1 MVRNFYNKRVNK
13 VSRFLYSIKLSNV
26 LYIVAVA
33 FLMLSVCAFLF
44 RDSLLNFEVLARYRY
59 LTDVVFYG
67 GEVFVGLSGVLFFCF
82 WVLEK
87 WKVHFYRNLSL
98 VVEELIQLGILD
110 VRSLGLTLTRRE
122 AKGLFNKG
130 LNSYSNDFMDDI
142 QEVLPKGLYQGVVV
156 AWQSVLKVDMIA
168 LKDYL
173 GVEFDSGSNENLSY
187 FESLLYSWSGAKVLE
202 IKR

>member
-1 MVRNFYNKRVNK
+1 MVRKFYDKRINK
-13 VSRFLYSIKLSNV
+13 VSRFLYSIKLSSV

-44 RDSLLNFEVLARYRY
+44 RDSLMNFEVLARYRY

-82 WVLEK
+82 WLLER
-87 WKVHFYRNLSL
+87 WKVQFYRNLSL
-98 VVEELIQLGILD
+98 VVEELSQLGIVD
-110 VRSLGLTLTRRE
+110 VRSLGLTFTRRE
-122 AKGLFNKG
+122 AKGLFAKG
-130 LNSYSNDFMDDI
+130 FNSYDSEFMDDLHV
-142 QEVLPKGLYQGVVV
+142 VLPKGLYQEVVV
-156 AWQSVLKVDMIA
+156 AWQSVLKVDMMA
-168 LKDYL
+168 LKDCL
-173 GVEFDSGSNENLSY
+173 GMEFDSGSNENLSY

>member
-1 MVRNFYNKRVNK
+1 MVRKFYNKRVNR
-13 VSRFLYSIKLSNV
+13 VSRFLYSRKLSSV

-44 RDSLLNFEVLARYRY
+44 RDSIMNFEVLARYRY
-59 LTDVVFYG
+59 LTDIVFYG
-67 GEVFVGLSGVLFFCF
+67 GEVCVGLSAVLFFCF

-98 VVEELIQLGILD
+98 VVWELSQLGVLD

-122 AKGLFNKG
+122 AKGLFDKG
-130 LNSYSNDFMDDI
+130 LNSYDSEFMDDLHV
-142 QEVLPKGLYQGVVV
+142 VLPKGLYQEVVV
-156 AWQSVLKVDMIA
+156 AWHSVLKVDMMA
-168 LKDYL
+168 LKDCL
-173 GVEFDSGSNENLSY
+173 GMEFDSGSNENLSY

>member
-1 MVRNFYNKRVNK
+1 MNRFNFTVNK
-13 VSRFLYSIKLSNV
+13 VSRFLYSIKLSSV

-44 RDSLLNFEVLARYRY
+44 RDSLINFEVLARYRY

-87 WKVHFYRNLSL
+87 WKVQFYRNLSL
-98 VVEELIQLGILD
+98 VVEELSQLGVLD
-110 VRSLGLTLTRRE
+110 VRSLGLTFTRRE
-122 AKGLFNKG
+122 AKGLVDKR
-130 LNSYSNDFMDDI
+130 LNNYGNEFMDDI
-142 QEVLPKGLYQGVVV
+142 QEVLPKSLYQEVVV

-168 LKDYL
+168 LMDCL
-173 GVEFDSGSNENLSY
+173 GMEFNGGYPENLSY
-187 FESLLYSWSGAKVLE
+187 FKGLLYSWSGAKVLE

>member
-1 MVRNFYNKRVNK
+1 MVCKFYTKRVNK
-13 VSRFLYSIKLSNV
+13 VSKLLYCSNLSNV
-26 LYIVAVA
+26 IHRIAIG
-33 FLMLSVCAFLF
+33 FLMLSVVAFLF
-44 RDSLLNFEVLARYRY
+44 RDSIMNFEVLVGYRY

-67 GEVFVGLSGVLFFCF
+67 GEMFVGLSGLLFFCF

-87 WKVHFYRNLSL
+87 WKVYFYRDLSL
-98 VVEELIQLGILD
+98 VVEELSQLGIVD
-110 VRSLGLTLTRRE
+110 VRSLGLTFTRRE

-142 QEVLPKGLYQGVVV
+142 QEVLPKGLYQEVVV
-156 AWQSVLKVDMIA
+156 AWHSVLKVDMIA
-168 LKDYL
+168 LKDCL
-173 GVEFDSGSNENLSY
+173 GMEFDSGSNENLRY

>member
-1 MVRNFYNKRVNK
+1 MVRKFYDKRVNK
-13 VSRFLYSIKLSNV
+13 VSRFLYSIKLSSV

-44 RDSLLNFEVLARYRY
+44 RDSLMNFEVLVGYRY

-67 GEVFVGLSGVLFFCF
+67 GEVFVGLSGILFFCF
-82 WVLEK
+82 WLLEK
-87 WKVHFYRNLSL
+87 WKVQFYRNLSL
-98 VVEELIQLGILD
+98 VVEELSQLGIVD
-110 VRSLGLTLTRRE
+110 VRSLGLTFTRRE

-130 LNSYSNDFMDDI
+130 LNSYDSEFMDDLHV
-142 QEVLPKGLYQGVVV
+142 VLPKGLYQEVVV

-168 LKDYL
+168 LKDCL
-173 GVEFDSGSNENLSY
+173 GMEFDSGSSENLSY